1 MTTLRDVAEAA
12 GVNPTTVSKALRGA
26 GDLNP
31 ETARRI
37 RETAAALGYRVRE
50 RRNGARR
57 TVGVICPELRGS
69 YYARMA
75 AYLDEALRS
84 REMDMLLAVSGFD
97 PRREERLLESFTARN
112 LSGIIC
118 VTENDLSRALRH
130 IPASVPTVLAA
141 ANYSPED
148 RDVICIDECAGM
160 RRVAEHLTALGHTR
174 IAFAGTRYGEKRLE
188 YLKQELFVC
197 GAAVPDV
204 RVFLSEQRH
213 SAAGYEA
220 AAVLMRERPTAIVA
234 EYDDVALG
242 VVRRLGEMGLRVP
255 EDVSVTGFDNAD
267 FCVSLPVSLT
277 SVDSHVE
284 ELCAAAADTL
294 LRKMENPGSS
304 VMQSISVKPTL
315 VVRESTAAPYGGPAR
330 DDTAEVSKQ

>member
-1 MTTLRDVAEAA
+1 MTTLRDVARAA
-12 GVNPTTVSKALRGA
+12 GVSHSTVSKALRGA

-37 RETAAALGYRVRE
+37 RETAAELGYRVRE
-50 RRNGARR
+50 RRNGARH
-57 TVGVICPELRGS
+57 TVGVICPELLGS

-75 AYLDEALRS
+75 AYLADALQARG
-84 REMDMLLAVSGFD
+84 MDMLLAVSGFD
-97 PRREERLLESFTARN
+97 PAREESLLESFTARN
-112 LSGIIC
+112 LSGIVC
-118 VTENDLSRALRH
+118 VTENDLGHALRH
-130 IPASVPTVLAA
+130 IPASVPTVVAA

-148 RDVICIDECAGM
+148 RDVICIDECTGM
-160 RRVAEHLTALGHTR
+160 RRVAEHLTGLGHTR

-188 YLKQELFVC
+188 YLNQELFVRN
-197 GAAVPDV
+197 AEIPAS
-204 RVFLSEQRH
+204 RVYLSDSRH
-213 SAAGYEA
+213 GAAGYEA
-220 AAVLMRERPTAIVA
+220 AQALMKEAPTAIVA

-242 VVRRLGEMGLRVP
+242 VMRRLSEMGVRVP

-267 FCVSLPVSLT
+267 FCASLPVALT

-294 LRKMENPGSS
+294 LRKMENPGSR

-315 VVRESTAAPYGGPAR
+315 VVRDSTAAPAMKAG
-330 DDTAEVSKQ
+330 TSFETI